1 VSDWI
6 FAFVHLFLLLAVVI
20 YAIVS
25 LFQGNT
31 LRFEVIVLLLAGYY
45 FLVLH
50 KAVKK
55 EISRKRSQKQNH

>member
-1 VSDWI
+1 MADTI
-6 FAFVHLFLLLAVVI
+6 FAIVHLVLLLGIVG
-20 YAIVS
+20 YALVS

-31 LRFEVIVLLLAGYY
+31 TRFSLLAGCLILYY

-55 EISRKRSQKQNH
+55 EIARKRKK

>member
-31 LRFEVIVLLLAGYY
+31 LRLGVIVLLLAGYY